1 MPRIGGRYLP
11 MCKSITL
18 LLATGLLALTG
29 CQKYVAIPNSTA
41 DRIWMI
47 TQDGG

>member
-1 MPRIGGRYLP
+1 